1 MSKLTIPVLAAALF
15 AFTAPAFAGEGGC
28 GSYHDGQSVS
38 LPQPVDTAE
47 QSTPAP
53 APSTKDGSSS

>member
-1 MSKLTIPVLAAALF
+1 MSKLRFSILAAALV
-15 AFTAPAFAGEGGC
+15 AFTAPALAGVGGC
-28 GSYHDGQSVS
+28 GSFHDTQSVS